1 MIMVEIFVNL
11 KINFFVLLKG
21 NFTEYDDLDD
31 FESKNGE
38 QSSFLTTEKKNVF
51 QELNFNNFEE
61 IFFNSSLKN
70 ARPIDY

>member
-1 MIMVEIFVNL
+1 MIMVYILLFS
-11 KINFFVLLKG
+11 KIKLFLIG
-21 NFTEYDDLDD
+21 NFTDRDDLED

-38 QSSFLTTEKKNVF
+38 KSSFLFNENKSVF
-51 QELNFNNFEE
+51 QEINFNNFEE